1 MKGIILAGGL
11 GTRLHPITLST
22 SKQLMP
28 IYDKPMIYYSLSTL
42 MLAGIREILLISS
55 PKDIASFEALL
66 GDGSHLGI
74 EINYTIQ
81 KEPEGLAQAFIIGE
95 DFIGNDSCGLILGD
109 NLFFGNQ
116 LQEILRNS
124 VARIEGAKV
133 FAYPVNDAERYGVIE
148 FDSSNS
154 AISIEEKPSKPKSN
168 YAITGLYFYDNSVV
182 DVAKSITPSERGQ
195 LEITSINQIYLSQGL
210 LDVQTFGRGMAWLD
224 TGTHEALLEASQFVR
239 TIQKRQGLMISAV
252 EEIAWKNGWIDDD
265 ALEKQ
270 GNKLANTDY
279 GKYLLALVLDR

>member
-252 EEIAWKNGWIDDD
+252 EEIAWKNGWIDDG

>member
-55 PKDIASFEALL
+55 PKDIACFEALL

-109 NLFFGNQ
+109 NLFFGNR

-124 VARIEGAKV
+124 VASIEGAKV

-154 AISIEEKPSKPKSN
+154 VISIEEKPSKPKSN

-210 LDVQTFGRGMAWLD
+210 LDVKTFGRGMAWLD

>member
-42 MLAGIREILLISS
+42 MLAGIRDILLISS

>member
-42 MLAGIREILLISS
+42 MHAGIRDILLISS

-66 GDGSHLGI
+66 GNGSHLGI

-81 KEPEGLAQAFIIGE
+81 QEPEGLAQAFIIGE

-124 VARIEGAKV
+124 VSRIEGAKV
-133 FAYPVNDAERYGVIE
+133 FAYPVNDPERYGVIE

-168 YAITGLYFYDNSVV
+168 YAITGLYFYDNSVI
-182 DVAKSITPSERGQ
+182 DIAKSITPSERGQ

-252 EEIAWKNGWIDDD
+252 EEIAWKNGWIDDE
-265 ALEKQ
+265 ALEMQ

-279 GKYLLALVLDR
+279 GKYLIALVRDK

>member
-42 MLAGIREILLISS
+42 MHAGIRDILLISS

-66 GDGSHLGI
+66 GNGSHLGI

-81 KEPEGLAQAFIIGE
+81 QEPEGLAQAFIIGE

-124 VARIEGAKV
+124 VSRIEGAKV
-133 FAYPVNDAERYGVIE
+133 FAYPVNDPERYGVIE

-252 EEIAWKNGWIDDD
+252 EEIAWKNGWIDDE
-265 ALEKQ
+265 ALEMQ

-279 GKYLLALVLDR
+279 GKYLIALVRDK

>member
-42 MLAGIREILLISS
+42 MHAGIREILLISS
-55 PKDIASFEALL
+55 PKDIANFEALL
-66 GDGSHLGI
+66 GNGSHLGI

-81 KEPEGLAQAFIIGE
+81 QKPEGLAQAFIIGE
-95 DFIGNDSCGLILGD
+95 DFISNDSCGLILGD

-124 VARIEGAKV
+124 VSRIEGAKV
-133 FAYPVNDAERYGVIE
+133 FAYPVNDPERYGVIE

-168 YAITGLYFYDNSVV
+168 YAITGLYFYDNSVI
-182 DVAKSITPSERGQ
+182 DIAKSITPSERGQ

-252 EEIAWKNGWIDDD
+252 EEIAWKNGWIDDE
-265 ALEKQ
+265 ALEIQ

-279 GKYLLALVLDR
+279 GKYLLALVRDQ

>member
-1 MKGIILAGGL
+1 M
-11 GTRLHPITLST
+11 
-22 SKQLMP
+22 
-28 IYDKPMIYYSLSTL
+28 
-42 MLAGIREILLISS
+42 
-55 PKDIASFEALL
+55 
-66 GDGSHLGI
+66 
-74 EINYTIQ
+74 
-81 KEPEGLAQAFIIGE
+81 
-95 DFIGNDSCGLILGD
+95 GD

-252 EEIAWKNGWIDDD
+252 EEIAWKNGWIDDG

>member
-81 KEPEGLAQAFIIGE
+81 QEPEGLAQAFIIGE

-124 VARIEGAKV
+124 VSRIEGAKV
-133 FAYPVNDAERYGVIE
+133 FAYPVNDPERYGVIE

-182 DVAKSITPSERGQ
+182 DIAKLITPSERGQ
-195 LEITSINQIYLSQGL
+195 LEITSINQIYLSKGL

-239 TIQKRQGLMISAV
+239 TIQKRQGLMISAL
-252 EEIAWKNGWIDDD
+252 EEIAWKNGWIDDE
-265 ALEKQ
+265 ALEMQ
-270 GNKLANTDY
+270 ANKLANTDY
-279 GKYLLALVLDR
+279 GKYLLALVRDR

>member
-42 MLAGIREILLISS
+42 MHAGIREILLISS

-66 GDGSHLGI
+66 GNGSHLGI

-81 KEPEGLAQAFIIGE
+81 HEPEGLAQAFIIGE

-124 VARIEGAKV
+124 VSRIEGAKV
-133 FAYPVNDAERYGVIE
+133 FAYPVNDPERYGVIE

-168 YAITGLYFYDNSVV
+168 YAITGLYFYDNAVI
-182 DVAKSITPSERGQ
+182 DIAKSITPSERGQ

-224 TGTHEALLEASQFVR
+224 TGTHEALIEASQFVR

-252 EEIAWKNGWIDDD
+252 EEIAWKNGWIDDE
-265 ALEKQ
+265 ALEMQ

-279 GKYLLALVLDR
+279 GKYLIALVRDK

>member
-42 MLAGIREILLISS
+42 MHAGIREILLISS

-66 GDGSHLGI
+66 GNGSHLGI

-81 KEPEGLAQAFIIGE
+81 QEPEGLAQAFIIGE

-124 VARIEGAKV
+124 VSRIEGAKV
-133 FAYPVNDAERYGVIE
+133 FAYPVNDPERYGVIE

-154 AISIEEKPSKPKSN
+154 AISIEEKPFKPKSN
-168 YAITGLYFYDNSVV
+168 YAITGLYFYDNSVI
-182 DVAKSITPSERGQ
+182 DIAKSITPSERGQ

-252 EEIAWKNGWIDDD
+252 EEIAWKNGWIDDE
-265 ALEKQ
+265 ALEMQ

-279 GKYLLALVLDR
+279 GKYLIALVRDK